1 MSQRPASSV
10 GGRNTGGAQRVRS
23 AGSRQGM
30 PRRSTGSSKSA
41 RTSMTPWAH
50 RPLPRAGRRQPRP
63 GRVAPRAGPS
73 HGLRG
78 QATTEP
84 VVHFCAAAPVHIPA
98 AVDTASSSG
107 KKYDFEIFGEPCS
120 VDTLADVLVSVLL
133 SIHKIDDNFL
143 PRISRKSGRVR
154 PILARDPQELYPGR
168 HDLSHYSRKVA
179 DGWYVGT
186 NYSKKDVALI
196 LGCICDVAGL
206 VLGDDLSGPAIEDIK
221 SHAQ

>member
-1 MSQRPASSV
+1 MEDPENLGSGMAGAGDSLVKQYPPATHQFLEV
-10 GGRNTGGAQRVRS
+10 PVRNTLA
-23 AGSRQGM
+23 
-30 PRRSTGSSKSA
+30 
-41 RTSMTPWAH
+41 
-50 RPLPRAGRRQPRP
+50 PLA
-63 GRVAPRAGPS
+63 S
-73 HGLRG
+73 EEGLEF
-78 QATTEP
+78 TEP
-84 VVHFCAAAPVHIPA
+84 NSLETDSEIAE
-98 AVDTASSSG
+98 TASSSG

-168 HDLSHYSRKVA
+168 HDLSHYSRKFA

-186 NYSKKDVALI
+186 NFSKMDVARI
-196 LGCICDVAGL
+196 LGRICDVAGL